1 MTGLAS
7 APVAPA
13 TNARRR
19 ESNAVDRLRIF
30 ARVLLAAM
38 VLATAGCA
46 GTNVKASYHPAFL
59 PVKLE
64 WANGEVK
71 LAGETSLVTPIGV
84 FSIGAEYSLPDKE
97 ADSLY
102 VIIRD
107 GLGSADHPE
116 IAGFDHI
123 YKVKSGSGQFTAVV
137 NGTAVIQV
145 VDRQVLIDVTDG
157 SVQTIEFKGAQPVVQ
172 ERGSTIGD
180 RWQAYWDGSFYSP
193 MALSRWAYD
202 DSTMTSWFG
211 LGFLWFLVRLA
222 LAIVLGLVDL
232 LLTVGCTMAAAAFVL
247 FGPTG
252 RNIAYGVE
260 ALTFLICAWIA
271 WAYFRL

>member
-1 MTGLAS
+1 M
-7 APVAPA
+7 
-13 TNARRR
+13 
-19 ESNAVDRLRIF
+19 F
-30 ARVLLAAM
+30 RVLLVTV

-46 GTNVKASYHPAFL
+46 GTDVKASYHPAFL
-59 PVKLE
+59 PVKIE
-64 WANGEVK
+64 WADGKVQ
-71 LAGETSLVTPIGV
+71 LAGEASLVTPIGI
-84 FSIGAEYSLPDKE
+84 FSIGAEYALPDKE
-97 ADSLY
+97 ADALY

-107 GLGSADHPE
+107 ARGSAGNPQ

-123 YKVKSGSGQFTAVV
+123 YKVKSGTGQFTAVV
-137 NGTAVIQV
+137 NGTAMIQV

-157 SVQTIEFKGAQPVVQ
+157 SVQSIEFKGAQPVVQ
-172 ERGSTIGD
+172 ERASTIGD

-222 LAIVLGLVDL
+222 VAIVLGLVDL
-232 LLTVGCTMAAAAFVL
+232 LLTVGCTLAAVAFVI

-260 ALTFLICAWIA
+260 ALAVLFFTWMA
-271 WAYFRL
+271 WAYFKL